1 MPDLNALLI
10 FSAVAE
16 ARSFSEASRRLGKP
30 VSTVSRRVAELE
42 DQLGVRLLE
51 RSTRSLRLT
60 DVGAEVLDYAQQTV
74 EVSDAVES
82 LVSNR
87 LTEVTG
93 ALRLSCP
100 PSVADS
106 LIAPLISAFQ
116 ASYPAVRVH
125 VMVTDR
131 YIDHISEGIDL
142 ALRVGPLQ
150 DSSLMARKV
159 LRYRHRLVASPGY
172 LAQHKEPRRPQDLS
186 KHRLL
191 AFSFWSD
198 RSKWVFVKNAEQQSV

>member
-1 MPDLNALLI
+1 MPDLNSLLI
-10 FSAVAE
+10 FAAVAE
-16 ARSFSEASRRLGKP
+16 AGSFSQAARRLGMP

-74 EVSDAVES
+74 DVSDAVES

-100 PSVADS
+100 PSIADS

-116 ASYPAVRVH
+116 ASYPAVRIH

-131 YIDHISEGIDL
+131 LVDHISEGVDL
-142 ALRVGPLQ
+142 ALRVGPVMSQNWIVANLTLLRG
-150 DSSLMARKV
+150 SSGSEV
-159 LRYRHRLVASPGY
+159 
-172 LAQHKEPRRPQDLS
+172 RRVVD
-186 KHRLL
+186 
-191 AFSFWSD
+191 A
-198 RSKWVFVKNAEQQSV
+198 AT